1 MRLIDADEIMQHLS
15 YNNGT
20 PTVEYYNNGDPVT
33 FEMREIK
40 GLIRNAPTVSPWV
53 KTADRLPA
61 EADGAYGAGGDIV
74 VIALT
79 KYAHGYYPELVSIKN
94 LVSPDYPSFL
104 TLKYFPYWM
113 PMPENPGEWKEE

>member
-1 MRLIDADEIMQHLS
+1 MRLIDADEIMQRLS

-53 KTADRLPA
+53 KTADRLP
-61 EADGAYGAGGDIV
+61 EDRETLNGCVLITDE
-74 VIALT
+74 
-79 KYAHGYYPELVSIKN
+79 HGYGSVQKRQVLERYPR
-94 LVSPDYPSFL
+94 DYPW
-104 TLKYFPYWM
+104 WM
-113 PMPENPGEWKEE
+113 PIPPLPEVEK

>member
-1 MRLIDADEIMQHLS
+1 MRLIDADEIMQRLS

-53 KTADRLPA
+53 KTADRLPT
-61 EADGAYGAGGDIV
+61 EADANKELLVLGWNASLGYREV
-74 VIALT
+74 SYMFIAT
-79 KYAHGYYPELVSIKN
+79 YPRYI
-94 LVSPDYPSFL
+94 PW
-104 TLKYFPYWM
+104 WM
-113 PMPENPGEWKEE
+113 PIPPLLEAIK

>member
-1 MRLIDADEIMQHLS
+1 M
-15 YNNGT
+15 NNQ
-20 PTVEYYNNGDPVT
+20 
-33 FEMREIK
+33 
-40 GLIRNAPTVSPWV
+40 WV

-79 KYAHGYYPELVSIKN
+79 KYAHGYYPELVSIKK
-94 LVSPDYPSFL
+94 LVSPDYPSYL

-113 PMPENPGEWKEE
+113 PIPENTKERAEE

>member
-1 MRLIDADEIMQHLS
+1 MRLIDADEIMQRLS

-53 KTADRLPA
+53 KTADRLPT
-61 EADGAYGAGGDIV
+61 EADANKESKVLGWIPGYGYRGADYKF
-74 VIALT
+74 VI
-79 KYAHGYYPELVSIKN
+79 GRPEHV
-94 LVSPDYPSFL
+94 
-104 TLKYFPYWM
+104 TWWM
-113 PMPENPGEWKEE
+113 PFPSRLEVEE

>member
-1 MRLIDADEIMQHLS
+1 MRLIDADEIMRRLS

-53 KTADRLPA
+53 KTADRLPTDN
-61 EADGAYGAGGDIV
+61 ELRDGRVLLSGGRDWYSIQGTRE
-74 VIALT
+74 ILE
-79 KYAHGYYPELVSIKN
+79 KYPQFY
-94 LVSPDYPSFL
+94 
-104 TLKYFPYWM
+104 PYWM
-113 PMPENPGEWKEE
+113 AIPPLPEVDHVNS

>member
-1 MRLIDADEIMQHLS
+1 MRLIDADKIMQRLS

-53 KTADRLPA
+53 KTADRLPTK
-61 EADGAYGAGGDIV
+61 ADADARRNVLASGADRRTVIVYYGNV
-74 VIALT
+74 
-79 KYAHGYYPELVSIKN
+79 EM
-94 LVSPDYPSFL
+94 YPSL
-104 TLKYFPYWM
+104 YPMWM
-113 PMPENPGEWKEE
+113 PIPPLPEVEE

>member
-1 MRLIDADEIMQHLS
+1 MRLIDADEIMQRLS

-53 KTADRLPA
+53 KTADRLPTESDA
-61 EADGAYGAGGDIV
+61 DSELMIMAWHIYFGYEAVAYGS
-74 VIALT
+74 VIDE
-79 KYAHGYYPELVSIKN
+79 PEM
-94 LVSPDYPSFL
+94 F
-104 TLKYFPYWM
+104 TYWM
-113 PMPENPGEWKEE
+113 PTAPLPEAIK